1 MPWYDKIYNFGSPLD
16 IIISQSQGINDI
28 KIGKRLEETFD
39 SYNNKR
45 IWIDFFLFIS
55 IYKRI
60 LIIYF

>member
-28 KIGKRLEETFD
+28 KIEEKLEKTFD

-45 IWIDFFLFIS
+45 I
-55 IYKRI
+55 
-60 LIIYF
+60 